1 MKTIITPVK
10 LTPEEREV
18 LINIS
23 ADENGKLWAEID
35 TTIQKYANK
44 CIKQGWEQTSEIRHT
59 DGSWQGATFR
69 ASATAIGIRNPNV
82 KRSRIMTEEQRLAA
96 SERLRLAREK
106 KTNGNGDTEDN
117 DIGDDNDINK
127 LN

>member
-1 MKTIITPVK
+1 
-10 LTPEEREV
+10 
-18 LINIS
+18 
-23 ADENGKLWAEID
+23 
-35 TTIQKYANK
+35 
-44 CIKQGWEQTSEIRHT
+44 
-59 DGSWQGATFR
+59 
-69 ASATAIGIRNPNV
+69 
-82 KRSRIMTEEQRLAA
+82 MTEEQRLAA